1 MQKLIVGL
9 GNPGANYTGTRHNIG
24 FTLLDTL
31 AQSYHLTWQQKPKFQ
46 AIVAEY
52 SADGDKIIF
61 AKPQNFYNTSGET
74 VRAIRDFYKI
84 PNENILVIHDE
95 LALPFGTIRTREQG
109 SDAGNNGI
117 KSIMSHIGKDF
128 ARIRVG
134 IWHEVR
140 ENMPDANYVL
150 GKFNKAESE
159 KLPEIY
165 NEVEKIIQEFMQNKI
180 TTTTWRLSKSI

>member
-1 MQKLIVGL
+1 MPKLIVGL
-9 GNPGANYTGTRHNIG
+9 GNPGSEYATTRHNLG
-24 FTLLDTL
+24 FMILDVFAETHAL
-31 AQSYHLTWQQKPKFQ
+31 SWQQKTKFG
-46 AIVAEY
+46 ALTTEHTY
-52 SADGDKIIF
+52 KGEKIIL

-84 PNENILVIHDE
+84 ANEDILVIHDE

-117 KSIMSHIGKDF
+117 KSIVNHIGKDF

-140 ENMPDANYVL
+140 ENMPDASYVL
-150 GKFNKAESE
+150 GRFNKAEAE
-159 KLPEIY
+159 KLPDIHG
-165 NEVEKIIQEFMQNKI
+165 EVEKILQEFMQNKI
-180 TTTTWRLSKSI
+180 TTTTWRI